1 MTRACAS
8 CGRHLCDGIECYLA
22 DPADYPG
29 DDEYTEWLA
38 KVEQEEIELQARL
51 NKHLEPKRRR
61 AA

>member
-1 MTRACAS
+1 MTRVCS
-8 CGRHLCDGIECYLA
+8 GCGKYLCDGIECYLA

-38 KVEQEEIELQARL
+38 RVEAEELELQARV
-51 NKHLEPKRRR
+51 NRRLEPKRR